1 MSSTSS
7 TYNFI
12 NLTWDDIV
20 SSYKNEPILKNRP
33 RILVDLKDDLG
44 RKYNAI
50 VVNTYEV
57 TNNYNLTKNR
67 YVHIRYLDNPKYK
80 LMYWWTGNPRNK
92 PGLDIK
98 NKDDIDSK
106 LGIDIIPYN
115 EYVLNGYDDLINF
128 DLEPERF
135 YKTISLYPYLNGLYG
150 NIYVHELH
158 RSTV

>member
-7 TYNFI
+7 AYNFI

-128 DLEPERF
+128 DLEPKRF

-158 RSTV
+158 RSIV

>member
-7 TYNFI
+7 AYNFI

-50 VVNTYEV
+50 IVNTYEV

-80 LMYWWTGNPRNK
+80 LLYWWTGNPRNK

-158 RSTV
+158 RSIV